1 MKYALYNNKE
11 NKFVKLL
18 ATRMLS
24 HETIYELTSDVE
36 EVKELTDK
44 PYTEAELHHFE
55 EVAGVEKGSFENYKL
70 SMQDEEA
77 YTVYN
82 ARDKSLQAI
91 HDYLC
96 MLDPHNVDS
105 IADFVDRI
113 QMNIYSITDFDMEEY
128 FADEDDPRRHLRVN
142 GFNRPVVYVV
152 KYIYADAYG
161 SYDDL
166 DVFANEEDAIKFV
179 QKLKDTNLGVSD
191 VSINSRMVYL
201 DKDKTLDNVD

>member
-44 PYTEAELHHFE
+44 PYTDVELRHFE

-70 SMQDEEA
+70 SMQDEQA

-82 ARDKSLQAI
+82 ARDKALQSI

-96 MLDPHNVDS
+96 MLDPSNVDN

-113 QMNIYSITDFDMEEY
+113 QMAIYNVTDFDLEEY
-128 FADEDDPRRHLRVN
+128 FADGDYYLDDLRGENDWDNEDD
-142 GFNRPVVYVV
+142 
-152 KYIYADAYG
+152 
-161 SYDDL
+161 
-166 DVFANEEDAIKFV
+166 
-179 QKLKDTNLGVSD
+179 
-191 VSINSRMVYL
+191 
-201 DKDKTLDNVD
+201 

>member
-11 NKFVKLL
+11 NRFVMLL

-44 PYTEAELHHFE
+44 PYTDAELRHFE

-70 SMQDEEA
+70 SMQDEQA

-96 MLDPHNVDS
+96 MLDPRNVDI
-105 IADFVDRI
+105 IANFVDQI
-113 QMNIYSITDFDMEEY
+113 QMVIYNLTDFDLEEY
-128 FADEDDPRRHLRVN
+128 FADGDYYLDSLRPEEDWDDEDD
-142 GFNRPVVYVV
+142 
-152 KYIYADAYG
+152 
-161 SYDDL
+161 
-166 DVFANEEDAIKFV
+166 E
-179 QKLKDTNLGVSD
+179 
-191 VSINSRMVYL
+191 
-201 DKDKTLDNVD
+201 

>member
-11 NKFVKLL
+11 NRFVKLL

-55 EVAGVEKGSFENYKL
+55 EVAGVEKGSFENYEL
-70 SMQDEEA
+70 SMQDERA
-77 YTVYN
+77 YKVYG

-96 MLDPHNVDS
+96 MVSPRNVDS

-113 QMNIYSITDFDMEEY
+113 QLAIYNVTDFDIEEY
-128 FADEDDPRRHLRVN
+128 FANEDDYLDSLRSEYDWEDWVSDDAWDDDEDD
-142 GFNRPVVYVV
+142 
-152 KYIYADAYG
+152 
-161 SYDDL
+161 
-166 DVFANEEDAIKFV
+166 
-179 QKLKDTNLGVSD
+179 
-191 VSINSRMVYL
+191 
-201 DKDKTLDNVD
+201 

>member
-11 NKFVKLL
+11 NRFVKLL

-36 EVKELTDK
+36 DVKELTDK

-70 SMQDEEA
+70 SMQDEQA
-77 YTVYN
+77 YKVYN

-96 MLDPHNVDS
+96 MLDPRNVDS
-105 IADFVDRI
+105 IANFVDQI
-113 QMNIYSITDFDMEEY
+113 QIVIYNVTDFDIEEY
-128 FADEDDPRRHLRVN
+128 FADEDD
-142 GFNRPVVYVV
+142 
-152 KYIYADAYG
+152 
-161 SYDDL
+161 
-166 DVFANEEDAIKFV
+166 
-179 QKLKDTNLGVSD
+179 
-191 VSINSRMVYL
+191 YL
-201 DKDKTLDNVD
+201 DSLRSEDDWDGEGLEDGWDNEDDE

>member
-44 PYTEAELHHFE
+44 PYTESELRHFE

-70 SMQDEEA
+70 SMQDEQA
-77 YTVYN
+77 YTVYS
-82 ARDKSLQAI
+82 AREKSLQAI

-96 MLDPHNVDS
+96 MLDPRNVDS
-105 IADFVDRI
+105 IANFVDQI
-113 QMNIYSITDFDMEEY
+113 QMVIYNLADFDLEEY
-128 FADEDDPRRHLRVN
+128 FADESYYLASLR
-142 GFNRPVVYVV
+142 P
-152 KYIYADAYG
+152 
-161 SYDDL
+161 
-166 DVFANEEDAIKFV
+166 EEDW
-179 QKLKDTNLGVSD
+179 DD
-191 VSINSRMVYL
+191 E
-201 DKDKTLDNVD
+201 DDE

>member
-55 EVAGVEKGSFENYKL
+55 DVAGVEKGSFENYNL
-70 SMQDEEA
+70 SMQDEQA
-77 YTVYN
+77 YKVYG
-82 ARDKSLQAI
+82 ARDKALQSI
-91 HDYLC
+91 YDYLC
-96 MLDPHNVDS
+96 MVSPRNVDS

-113 QMNIYSITDFDMEEY
+113 QMVIYNVTAFDIEEY
-128 FADEDDPRRHLRVN
+128 FADEDYYLDSLR
-142 GFNRPVVYVV
+142 P
-152 KYIYADAYG
+152 
-161 SYDDL
+161 
-166 DVFANEEDAIKFV
+166 EEDW
-179 QKLKDTNLGVSD
+179 DD
-191 VSINSRMVYL
+191 E
-201 DKDKTLDNVD
+201 DDD

>member
-36 EVKELTDK
+36 EVKELTDN

-82 ARDKSLQAI
+82 AGDKALQSI

-96 MLDPHNVDS
+96 MLDPRNVDS

-113 QMNIYSITDFDMEEY
+113 QTTIYNLTDFDMEEY
-128 FADEDDPRRHLRVN
+128 FEDKDDPRMHLRLN
-142 GFNRPVVYVV
+142 GFNRPVVFIVEYTFTDNHGP
-152 KYIYADAYG
+152 YTH
-161 SYDDL
+161 S
-166 DVFANEEDAIKFV
+166 DVFAYRGDAEDFV
-179 QKLKDTNLGVSD
+179 RKLKELPSGVSD
-191 VSINSRMVYL
+191 ISVSPRIVYL
-201 DKDKTLDNVD
+201 DKDRTLDNVD

>member
-11 NKFVKLL
+11 NRFVKLL

-44 PYTEAELHHFE
+44 PYTDAELRHFE
-55 EVAGVEKGSFENYKL
+55 DVAGVEKGSFENYKL
-70 SMQDEEA
+70 SMQDEQA

-82 ARDKSLQAI
+82 VREKSLQAI

-96 MLDPHNVDS
+96 MLDPRNVDS

-113 QMNIYSITDFDMEEY
+113 QMVIYNVTDFDIEEY
-128 FADEDDPRRHLRVN
+128 FEDKDDYLDSLRSEYDWKDWTSDNAWDDEDD
-142 GFNRPVVYVV
+142 
-152 KYIYADAYG
+152 
-161 SYDDL
+161 
-166 DVFANEEDAIKFV
+166 
-179 QKLKDTNLGVSD
+179 
-191 VSINSRMVYL
+191 
-201 DKDKTLDNVD
+201 

>member
-70 SMQDEEA
+70 GMQDEQA
-77 YTVYN
+77 YKIYN
-82 ARDKSLQAI
+82 ARDKALQSI

-96 MLDPHNVDS
+96 MLSPRNVDS

-113 QMNIYSITDFDMEEY
+113 QLAIYNMTEFDIEEY
-128 FADEDDPRRHLRVN
+128 FANEDDYL
-142 GFNRPVVYVV
+142 
-152 KYIYADAYG
+152 
-161 SYDDL
+161 DDL
-166 DVFANEEDAIKFV
+166 RGENDWDNED
-179 QKLKDTNLGVSD
+179 D
-191 VSINSRMVYL
+191 
-201 DKDKTLDNVD
+201 

>member
-1 MKYALYNNKE
+1 MKYALYNNKD

-36 EVKELTDK
+36 EVKELTNN

-70 SMQDEEA
+70 SMQDEQA

-82 ARDKSLQAI
+82 ARDKALQSI

-96 MLDPHNVDS
+96 MLDPRNVDI
-105 IADFVDRI
+105 IANFVDQI
-113 QMNIYSITDFDMEEY
+113 QMVIYNLTDFDLEEY
-128 FADEDDPRRHLRVN
+128 FADGDYYLDSLRPEEDWDDEDD
-142 GFNRPVVYVV
+142 
-152 KYIYADAYG
+152 
-161 SYDDL
+161 
-166 DVFANEEDAIKFV
+166 E
-179 QKLKDTNLGVSD
+179 
-191 VSINSRMVYL
+191 
-201 DKDKTLDNVD
+201 

>member
-55 EVAGVEKGSFENYKL
+55 EVAGVEKGSFENYKF
-70 SMQDEEA
+70 STQDEQD

-82 ARDKSLQAI
+82 ARDKALQSI

-96 MLDPHNVDS
+96 MLSPRNVDS

-113 QMNIYSITDFDMEEY
+113 QLATYNVTNFDIEEY
-128 FADEDDPRRHLRVN
+128 FANEDDYLDSLRPEDDWEDWTSGDAWDDEDD
-142 GFNRPVVYVV
+142 
-152 KYIYADAYG
+152 
-161 SYDDL
+161 
-166 DVFANEEDAIKFV
+166 
-179 QKLKDTNLGVSD
+179 
-191 VSINSRMVYL
+191 
-201 DKDKTLDNVD
+201 

>member
-24 HETIYELTSDVE
+24 HETIYELTSNVE

-70 SMQDEEA
+70 STQDEQA

-82 ARDKSLQAI
+82 ARDKALQSI
-91 HDYLC
+91 HNYLC
-96 MLDPHNVDS
+96 MLDPRNVDS
-105 IADFVDRI
+105 IANFVDQI
-113 QMNIYSITDFDMEEY
+113 QIVIYNVTDFDLEEY
-128 FADEDDPRRHLRVN
+128 FADRDYYLHELRGEDDW
-142 GFNRPVVYVV
+142 
-152 KYIYADAYG
+152 
-161 SYDDL
+161 DD
-166 DVFANEEDAIKFV
+166 ED
-179 QKLKDTNLGVSD
+179 D
-191 VSINSRMVYL
+191 
-201 DKDKTLDNVD
+201 

>member
-1 MKYALYNNKE
+1 MYALYNNKE

-36 EVKELTDK
+36 DVKELTDK

-70 SMQDEEA
+70 SMQDEQA
-77 YTVYN
+77 YKVYG

-96 MLDPHNVDS
+96 MLDPRNVDS
-105 IADFVDRI
+105 IANFVDQI
-113 QMNIYSITDFDMEEY
+113 QIVIYNVTDFDIEEY
-128 FADEDDPRRHLRVN
+128 FADEDD
-142 GFNRPVVYVV
+142 
-152 KYIYADAYG
+152 
-161 SYDDL
+161 
-166 DVFANEEDAIKFV
+166 
-179 QKLKDTNLGVSD
+179 
-191 VSINSRMVYL
+191 YL
-201 DKDKTLDNVD
+201 DSLRSEDDWDGEGLEDGWDNEDDE

>member
-55 EVAGVEKGSFENYKL
+55 EVAGVEKGSFENYNL
-70 SMQDEEA
+70 SMQDEQA
-77 YTVYN
+77 YKVYG
-82 ARDKSLQAI
+82 ARDKALQSI

-96 MLDPHNVDS
+96 MVSPRNVDS

-113 QMNIYSITDFDMEEY
+113 QMVIYNVTAFDIEEY
-128 FADEDDPRRHLRVN
+128 FADGDYYLDSLRPEEDWDDEDD
-142 GFNRPVVYVV
+142 
-152 KYIYADAYG
+152 
-161 SYDDL
+161 
-166 DVFANEEDAIKFV
+166 E
-179 QKLKDTNLGVSD
+179 
-191 VSINSRMVYL
+191 
-201 DKDKTLDNVD
+201 